1 MSTGGLIEK
10 GAVALVHRAAGLT
23 MALAPAR
30 KEQVQTVAR
39 VVAVRDLG
47 TATRRLTIAADT
59 LRTFERSGPDE
70 YVGLLMPERGA
81 RLVMPAD
88 RPDPRAAVAAMPEGE
103 RPALRWYTIRAHR
116 PEAGEIDVD
125 VVRHGDSGPGS
136 AWACRVGVGDEVGV
150 RSAGS
155 VYAGWRPGDAAAVDR
170 VQLLVADETALPAV
184 CAIQEWLGNGPG
196 RPVSLVHVEVPSVET
211 VGVESI
217 PAGALVHERGDAA
230 PGSAVLDVLAQEPIP
245 GLGYAWI
252 CGEGSMVAAARRHV
266 MRGQGLDRWRI
277 SDSGYWRLGR
287 PRP

>member
-125 VVRHGDSGPGS
+125 VVRHGDSGPVTPQRSTGS
-136 AWACRVGVGDEVGV
+136 SCSSRTRQRCPRCA
-150 RSAGS
+150 RSRNGSGTGRAG
-155 VYAGWRPGDAAAVDR
+155 P
-170 VQLLVADETALPAV
+170 
-184 CAIQEWLGNGPG
+184 
-196 RPVSLVHVEVPSVET
+196 
-211 VGVESI
+211 
-217 PAGALVHERGDAA
+217 
-230 PGSAVLDVLAQEPIP
+230 
-245 GLGYAWI
+245 
-252 CGEGSMVAAARRHV
+252 
-266 MRGQGLDRWRI
+266 
-277 SDSGYWRLGR
+277 
-287 PRP
+287 

>member
-170 VQLLVADETALPAV
+170 VQLLVADHHRGVIAV
-184 CAIQEWLGNGPG
+184 ANTQADNAINA
-196 RPVSLVHVEVPSVET
+196 SS
-211 VGVESI
+211 SN
-217 PAGALVHERGDAA
+217 GALCKTPAAWTTMSTFSTLRAASTIIRARRGSTGRVAIA
-230 PGSAVLDVLAQEPIP
+230 RPSAV
-245 GLGYAWI
+245 
-252 CGEGSMVAAARRHV
+252 SR
-266 MRGQGLDRWRI
+266 
-277 SDSGYWRLGR
+277 
-287 PRP
+287 